1 MIIGDLKMQ
10 NENHVDA
17 SDPSVVESLSMG
29 SSVRALRFRARSNA
43 RCDSTSHFAIFN
55 FHYSLIIFFFAK
67 VLIASTACS
76 YFSILAPAIAD
87 EPFRPEVGKFPPAEK
102 AKAYQGQLIFV
113 DHANRRGSLRVTGGE
128 LMHSTAPSPFA
139 MLPYG
144 MVRHHGAPADLRN
157 VPLGT
162 MLHGRFYLPPD
173 PKLSAV
179 PVVEVGSVTHP
190 AENHA
195 ILLEDEPSFCLREGK
210 VWKLK
215 EVELMRNLQ
224 GMIVAS
230 REPKEGSLDEPKEH
244 GEGKEGEQRMSI
256 DAATVFWRGREKL
269 GLEDL
274 IAEGLWP
281 AEGRKSLGGQ
291 AVYLAIAWK
300 PAGHWE
306 RRVGNRLHIS
316 DIWLDETAMQRAIEH
331 QIKVHQELIRNR
343 WMPAWVDAVEYGKFG
358 SATVTATLFGGMD
371 PSLYADFRQGVK
383 GQVAASETNLKHQ
396 YGTVRHSL
404 VANSGPIL
412 DVMKQDKEVPLGSS
426 GIQIR
431 MEVDQIIEGIR
442 PGRIVRIRPI
452 NWPDD
457 AVPREEYTEG
467 HPEERFPSPNIFSK
481 YGRIGLN

>member
-1 MIIGDLKMQ
+1 MNTQKIPMSK
-10 NENHVDA
+10 
-17 SDPSVVESLSMG
+17 
-29 SSVRALRFRARSNA
+29 
-43 RCDSTSHFAIFN
+43 
-55 FHYSLIIFFFAK
+55 YSFVLCLIITLS
-67 VLIASTACS
+67 VTSTA
-76 YFSILAPAIAD
+76 LTD
-87 EPFRPEVGKFPPAEK
+87 EPFRPEAGRFPPLEK
-102 AKAYQGQLIFV
+102 AKAYDGQLVFV
-113 DHANRRGSLRVTGGE
+113 DHANRRGSIRVTGGE

-144 MVRHHGAPADLRN
+144 MVRYHGAPADLRDIL
-157 VPLGT
+157 LGT

-173 PKLSAV
+173 PKLSSV
-179 PVVEVGSVTHP
+179 PVITKASLKPKDILTQP

-215 EVELMRNLQ
+215 EVAIKGNKQ
-224 GMIVAS
+224 GMIVAN
-230 REPKEGSLDEPKEH
+230 REPKAG
-244 GEGKEGEQRMSI
+244 GEGKEGEQQMSI
-256 DAATVFWRGREKL
+256 DAATRFWRGREQL

-281 AEGRKSLGGQ
+281 ADGKKSLGGQ
-291 AVYLAIAWK
+291 VVHLGITWK
-300 PAGHWE
+300 PDGHWE

-316 DIWLDETAMQRAIEH
+316 DIWLDETAMQRATQH
-331 QIKVHQELIRNR
+331 QIEVHRELIRCR

-371 PSLYADFRQGVK
+371 PSLYADFQK
-383 GQVAASETNLKHQ
+383 GIDGQMAASETNLKHE

-404 VANSGPIL
+404 VASSGSIL
-412 DVMKQDKEVPLGSS
+412 DVMKQDKEIPLGSS

-431 MEVDQIIEGIR
+431 MKVDQIIEGIR
-442 PGRIVRIRPI
+442 PGRIVRIRPM

-467 HPEERFPSPNIFSK
+467 HLEERFPSPDIFPK